1 MKIATATLV
10 VLAAAIA
17 QPAPIDPVVS
27 PAWLAAN
34 LNDPNLV
41 VLHVGAAQEY
51 ARAHIPG
58 ARYVSLA
65 ALHAGS
71 GHEPS
76 TGSGQAEREL
86 TLEMLPPDS
95 LRRAL
100 EGLGIGDDSRVV
112 VYFSGNRVTPAT
124 RLLFTLDWAGL
135 GDRAA
140 LLDGGLPAWTA
151 AGHATTGPSA
161 SSGQAAAPAVR
172 RGRLSALRPRRVV
185 VDASWVRTRR
195 EANAVRVV
203 DARARE
209 FYDGSAGHE
218 RLRGHVA
225 GAVSLPYTEVLDD
238 RSRLLGRDALRE
250 RFRAAG
256 VAPGDTVVT
265 YCHIG
270 QQATTVLLAARLLGH
285 PVRLYDG
292 SFEDWARR
300 GFPVEQRSR

>member
-1 MKIATATLV
+1 MKITAALV
-10 VLAAAIA
+10 VLAAAVSPRAAIE
-17 QPAPIDPVVS
+17 PVVS
-27 PAWLAAN
+27 AEWLKAH
-34 LNDPNLV
+34 LSDPRLV
-41 VLHVGAAQEY
+41 VLHVGPGAEY

-58 ARYVSLA
+58 ARHVSVA

-71 GHEPS
+71 GQDEP
-76 TGSGQAEREL
+76 GL

-95 LRRAL
+95 LRAAL

-112 VYFSGNRVTPAT
+112 VYFSSNRVTPAT
-124 RLLFTLDWAGL
+124 RLLFTLEWAGL

-140 LLDGGLPAWTA
+140 LLDGGLAAWTEAGFPTSDVTPA
-151 AGHATTGPSA
+151 A
-161 SSGQAAAPAVR
+161 R
-172 RGRLSALRPRRVV
+172 RGRLSALRPRPLV
-185 VDASWVRTRR
+185 VDAAWVRARR
-195 EANAVRVV
+195 AARGVRVV

-218 RLRGHVA
+218 RVRGHVA
-225 GAVSLPYTEVLDD
+225 GAVSVPYTEVFDE
-238 RSRLLGRDALRE
+238 RQRLLGRDALRD

-270 QQATTVLLAARLLGH
+270 QQATAVALAARLLGH

-300 GFPVEQRSR
+300 RLPVETR